1 MFKRIPSILNAEELL
16 DKAFRKARDTRIY
29 DRNTFY
35 RNKKTIIARTDT
47 FAANI
52 ISALEKYVKEFPSI
66 EKLPL
71 FYQEL
76 IDIKIDVNKLRKS
89 LGAIDW
95 ARKNCN
101 NIYLKQ
107 KKSLKKTMNIDFLK
121 QKQREIYGRISS
133 VVKQVDN
140 DLVLLSETQNL
151 MKKFPEKVQN
161 LMISL

>member
-107 KKSLKKTMNIDFLK
+107 KKSLSKKHFSLRRIFL
-121 QKQREIYGRISS
+121 IF
-133 VVKQVDN
+133 
-140 DLVLLSETQNL
+140 LLIFIIENFQLLESFL
-151 MKKFPEKVQN
+151 IF
-161 LMISL
+161 